1 MPLRLD
7 RHLLVIHT
15 DQQRGGTM
23 AQFNVAE
30 AKARFSELVQK
41 AVSGEEVVIAKDN
54 RPLLRLV
61 PLTPHGATR
70 KPGSA
75 KGRVKLAPGFDETP
89 EDFKDYR

>member
-1 MPLRLD
+1 
-7 RHLLVIHT
+7 
-15 DQQRGGTM
+15 M

-41 AVSGEEVVIAKDN
+41 AVSGEEVVIARDN

-61 PLTPHGATR
+61 PLPAAGGRR

-75 KGRVKLAPGFDETP
+75 KGRIWMAPDFDRTP
-89 EDFKDYR
+89 EDFEDYVR

>member
-1 MPLRLD
+1 
-7 RHLLVIHT
+7 
-15 DQQRGGTM
+15 M

-61 PLTPHGATR
+61 PLTGGR
-70 KPGSA
+70 RRRSPGSA
-75 KGRVKLAPGFDETP
+75 RGRIWMARDFDRTP
-89 EDFKDYR
+89 EDFEDYLR

>member
-1 MPLRLD
+1 MTIKER
-7 RHLLVIHT
+7 R
-15 DQQRGGTM
+15 M

-61 PLTPHGATR
+61 PLAAPVGKR

-75 KGRVKLAPGFDETP
+75 QGRVWMAPDFDRTLDDF
-89 EDFKDYR
+89 EDYVG

>member
-1 MPLRLD
+1 MT
-7 RHLLVIHT
+7 IWE
-15 DQQRGGTM
+15 GGV

-41 AVSGEEVVIAKDN
+41 AVSGEDVVIARDN

-61 PLTPHGATR
+61 PLAAVGGRR

-75 KGRVKLAPGFDETP
+75 KGKIWMAPDFDRTP
-89 EDFKDYR
+89 EDFEGYVR